1 MHCIRIKAEGNDM
14 ADFAKIADELKSG
27 ETILYIGMGIFKGY
41 SFSDGSSVPHD
52 SDSIILAM
60 NDGRPMAPRLMYE
73 YARAAMSMEQ
83 SRGRKYVEQKLLAIY
98 KKEIQKTAVHALIEK
113 LMPRYVIDT
122 NYEEGLTKIYA
133 GVPHFVI
140 YGKARIGASLDRFE
154 IFEWNPETA
163 VYTRVAKELLRL
175 DAPIIFKPMGGVAS
189 EASLIV
195 SDADFVDWLTE
206 AMGGFAV
213 PPILKEYREG
223 KKYLMLGLTFSKDT
237 ERMVAN
243 EITIG
248 LNGGYFVSDEEPVK
262 NCTKYLTAHKMEAI
276 DENPNEFAA
285 KLTAAL

>member
-1 MHCIRIKAEGNDM
+1 M
-14 ADFAKIADELKSG
+14 ADIAQIADELKSG
-27 ETILYIGMGIFKGY
+27 ETILYVGMGIFKGL

-73 YARAAMSMEQ
+73 YARAAMNMEQ
-83 SRGRKYVEQKLLAIY
+83 SRGRKYIEQKLHTIY
-98 KKEIQKTAVHALIEK
+98 KKEFEKSAVYALVQK
-113 LMPRYVIDT
+113 LMPKYIIDT
-122 NYEEGLTKIYA
+122 NYDEQIAKLYA
-133 GVPHFVI
+133 DRAHFVI

-154 IFEWNPETA
+154 IFEWDVESKS
-163 VYTRVAKELLRL
+163 YTRREKELLSL
-175 DAPIIFKPMGGVAS
+175 DKPIIFKPMGGVAP

-213 PPILKEYREG
+213 PPVLKEYREG

-243 EITIG
+243 ELTIG
-248 LNGGYFVSDEEPVK
+248 LSGGYFASDEEPVK
-262 NCTKYLTAHKMEAI
+262 NCTKYLVSHKMEAVG
-276 DENPNEFAA
+276 ENPNEFAA
-285 KLTAAL
+285 KIAELL

>member
-1 MHCIRIKAEGNDM
+1 M
-14 ADFAKIADELKSG
+14 ADIATIANELKSG
-27 ETILYIGMGIFKGY
+27 KTVLYIGMGIFSGY

-83 SRGRKYVEQKLLAIY
+83 SRGRKYLEEKLKNIY
-98 KKEIQKTAVHALIEK
+98 KKEMQKNSVHALIEK
-113 LMPRYVIDT
+113 LMPRFVIDT
-122 NYEEGLTKIYA
+122 NYDETLSKIYS

-154 IFEWNPETA
+154 IFEWSVEMGA
-163 VYTRVAKELLRL
+163 YTKVEKELLSL
-175 DAPIIFKPMGGVAS
+175 DKPIIFKPMGGIAP

-213 PPILKEYREG
+213 PPVLKEYREG

-248 LNGGYFVSDEEPVK
+248 LEGGYFASDLELVK
-262 NCTKYLTAHKMEAI
+262 NCTKYLASHKMEAI
-276 DENPNEFAA
+276 NEEPNSLAR
-285 KLTAAL
+285 KLLELV

>member
-1 MHCIRIKAEGNDM
+1 M
-14 ADFAKIADELKSG
+14 ADIAQIADELKSG
-27 ETILYIGMGIFKGY
+27 ETILYVGMGIFRGI

-60 NDGRPMAPRLMYE
+60 NEGRPMAPRLMYE

-83 SRGRKYVEQKLLAIY
+83 SRGRKYVEQKLHTIY
-98 KKEIQKTAVHALIEK
+98 KKEFEKSAVYALVQK
-113 LMPRYVIDT
+113 LMPKYIIDT
-122 NYEEGLTKIYA
+122 NYDEQITKLYA
-133 GVPHFVI
+133 DRPHFVI

-154 IFEWNPETA
+154 IYEWSPVSSAYVRIE
-163 VYTRVAKELLRL
+163 KELFVL
-175 DAPIIFKPMGGVAS
+175 DKPVIFKPMGGVS
-189 EASLIV
+189 PEASLIV

-243 EITIG
+243 ELTIG
-248 LNGGYFVSDEEPVK
+248 LGGGYFASDLEPVK
-262 NCTKYLTAHKMEAI
+262 NCTKYLVSHGMEAI
-276 DENPNEFAA
+276 NENPNEFAA
-285 KLTAAL
+285 KIAGVL

>member
-1 MHCIRIKAEGNDM
+1 M
-14 ADFAKIADELKSG
+14 ADIAQIASELKSG

-41 SFSDGSSVPHD
+41 SFADGSSVPHD

-60 NDGRPMAPRLMYE
+60 NEGRPMAPRLMYE

-83 SRGRKYVEQKLLAIY
+83 SRGRKYLEEKLKNIY
-98 KKEIQKTAVHALIEK
+98 KQQMQQNSVHALIAK
-113 LMPRYVIDT
+113 LMPRFVVDT
-122 NYEEGLTKIYA
+122 NYDESLSKIYS
-133 GVPHFVI
+133 GVPHFVV

-154 IFEWNPETA
+154 IFEWSPEA
-163 VYTRVAKELLRL
+163 AAYTRVAKELLGL
-175 DAPIIFKPMGGVAS
+175 DKPIIFKPMGGIAP

-223 KKYLMLGLTFSKDT
+223 KKYLMMGLTFSKDT

-262 NCTKYLTAHKMEAI
+262 NCTKYLASHKMEAI
-276 DENPNEFAA
+276 TENPNELA
-285 KLTAAL
+285 KKLLELA

>member
-1 MHCIRIKAEGNDM
+1 M
-14 ADFAKIADELKSG
+14 ADIATIANELKSG
-27 ETILYIGMGIFKGY
+27 KTVLYIGMGIFGGY
-41 SFSDGSSVPHD
+41 SFSDGTGIPHD

-83 SRGRKYVEQKLLAIY
+83 SRGRKYLEEKLKNIY
-98 KKEIQKTAVHALIEK
+98 KKEMQKNSVHALIEK
-113 LMPRYVIDT
+113 LMPRFVIDT
-122 NYEEGLTKIYA
+122 NYDETLTNIYS

-154 IFEWNPETA
+154 IFEWSVEMGA
-163 VYTRVAKELLRL
+163 YTKVEKELLSL
-175 DAPIIFKPMGGVAS
+175 DKPIIFKPMGGVAP

-213 PPILKEYREG
+213 PPVLKEYRDG
-223 KKYLMLGLTFSKDT
+223 KKYIMMGLTFSKDT

-248 LNGGYFVSDEEPVK
+248 LEGGYFASDQELVK
-262 NCTKYLTAHKMEAI
+262 NCTKYLASHKMEAI
-276 DENPNEFAA
+276 NEEPNSLAR
-285 KLTAAL
+285 KLLELV

>member
-1 MHCIRIKAEGNDM
+1 M
-14 ADFAKIADELKSG
+14 AQTATIAQELKSG
-27 ETILYIGMGIFKGY
+27 ETILYIGMGVFKGY
-41 SFSDGSSVPHD
+41 SFSDGSNIPHD

-83 SRGRKYVEQKLLAIY
+83 SRGRKYLEEKLKIIY
-98 KKEIQKTAVHALIEK
+98 KKEMQKTSVHALIEK
-113 LMPRYVIDT
+113 LMPKYVIDT
-122 NYEEGLTKIYA
+122 NYDETLSKIYSKT
-133 GVPHFVI
+133 PHFVI

-154 IFEWNPETA
+154 IFEWDVNSGA
-163 VYTRVAKELLRL
+163 YVRVQKEQLTL
-175 DAPIIFKPMGGVAS
+175 DKQIIFKPMGGVAP

-213 PPILKEYREG
+213 PPALKEYRADR
-223 KKYLMLGLTFSKDT
+223 KYLMLGLTFSKDT

-248 LNGGYFVSDEEPVK
+248 LSGGYFVSDEEPVK
-262 NCTKYLTAHKMEAI
+262 NCTKYLTSHKMEAI
-276 DENPNEFAA
+276 GENPNEFAA
-285 KLTAAL
+285 KLLELA